1 MLRIYSAVLRL
12 CASLDAMLQGL
23 MCMLDFV
30 AIASFL
36 CLQFIILF
44 AFAEGFLGVAHKRR
58 LQREGHSLLG
68 VLRGETP

>member
-23 MCMLDFV
+23 ICMLDFV
-30 AIASFL
+30 AIAFF
-36 CLQFIILF
+36 CLQFIILL